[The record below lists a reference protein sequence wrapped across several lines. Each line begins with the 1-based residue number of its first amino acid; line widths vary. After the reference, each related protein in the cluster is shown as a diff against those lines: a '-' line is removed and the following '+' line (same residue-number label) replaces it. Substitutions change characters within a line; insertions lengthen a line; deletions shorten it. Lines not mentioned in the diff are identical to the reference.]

1 MLQKGLSFPKPL
13 AKSRGQ
19 VKKFKIPPLQK
30 EGGGQEL
37 NANVNGLANLETLQ
51 VGNFES
57 HVEDIK
63 QLLSLKIQCFKAGN
77 ISKFYSTWLEL
88 TSDPEVLYTVKDQ
101 SIEFT
106 TTPYQD
112 QVPVQ
117 KKFSAEESNIIQCEI
132 NKLLQKEIIKS
143 TSHEPGQFISAIFLR
158 PKRDGMDRMILN
170 LKKLNE
176 SVKYDHFKM
185 DTLWMVIR
193 MMKHNCYMASVDI
206 KDAYYSV
213 PIADTDQKYLTFE
226 WRGILYKFTCFPN
239 GLALCPR
246 KFTKLLKPVCCYPRK
261 KGHLSSG
268 CIDDSYLQGDGYQD
282 CLANVLDTT
291 KLIHWGSYFI

>member
-143 TSHEPGQFISAIFLR
+143 TSHEPGQLYLLYFL
-158 PKRDGMDRMILN
+158 GQS
-170 LKKLNE
+170 E
-176 SVKYDHFKM
+176 
-185 DTLWMVIR
+185 MVWT
-193 MMKHNCYMASVDI
+193 V
-206 KDAYYSV
+206 
-213 PIADTDQKYLTFE
+213 
-226 WRGILYKFTCFPN
+226 
-239 GLALCPR
+239 
-246 KFTKLLKPVCCYPRK
+246 
-261 KGHLSSG
+261 
-268 CIDDSYLQGDGYQD
+268 
-282 CLANVLDTT
+282 
-291 KLIHWGSYFI
+291 